1 MAESVFVIR
10 QRQGVLGALTS
21 RKWWENVFLRLAT
34 YIILINVCFVFLFP
48 VIYMFSTSLKTV
60 ADLADLTVLWIP
72 RTFFWRNYELA
83 ISGMLY
89 WQAARNSVIIS
100 LGSGILQ
107 TVACSFV
114 AYGFARIPFPGRD
127 VLFLLVLFTFLVPPQ
142 TIIVPLFI
150 LYRNLGFMDT
160 YFPFLIPALFG
171 HGLRGALF
179 ILVFRQFFRNL
190 PYELEDAARIDG
202 AGPFSVYWRIM
213 LPLAAPA
220 IIVVFL
226 FSLVWHWND
235 FFEPTIYL
243 FDQNNFTLP
252 LRLSILSA
260 ALLQMLAGQG
270 AGDEFN
276 EAVIMAASFL
286 VVMPPLVVYL
296 FTQRYFVESVD
307 RTGLV
312 E

>member
-21 RKWWENVFLRLAT
+21 RKWWENAFLRLAT

>member
-1 MAESVFVIR
+1 MADSVFVIR

-21 RKWWENVFLRLAT
+21 RKWWAAVFMRLAT

-160 YFPFLIPALFG
+160 YFPFLMPALFG

-179 ILVFRQFFRNL
+179 ILVFRQFFKNL

-286 VVMPPLVVYL
+286 VIMPPLVVYL

>member
-1 MAESVFVIR
+1 MADSVFVIR
-10 QRQGVLGALTS
+10 QRQGVLGAITS
-21 RKWWENVFLRLAT
+21 RKWWERFFLRIAT

-72 RTFFWRNYELA
+72 RTIFWRNYELA

-89 WQAARNSVIIS
+89 WQAARNSIIIS

-213 LPLAAPA
+213 LPLATPA

-286 VVMPPLVVYL
+286 VVMPPLIVYL

>member
-1 MAESVFVIR
+1 
-10 QRQGVLGALTS
+10 
-21 RKWWENVFLRLAT
+21 
-34 YIILINVCFVFLFP
+34 
-48 VIYMFSTSLKTV
+48 MFSTSLKTV

-72 RTFFWRNYELA
+72 RTIFWRNYELA

-89 WQAARNSVIIS
+89 WQAARNSIIIS

-160 YFPFLIPALFG
+160 YFPFLMPSLFG

-286 VVMPPLVVYL
+286 VIMPPLIVYL

>member
-1 MAESVFVIR
+1 MADSVFVIR
-10 QRQGVLGALTS
+10 QRQGLLGALTS
-21 RKWWENVFLRLAT
+21 RKWWEQVFLRIAT

>member
-1 MAESVFVIR
+1 MADSVFVIR

-21 RKWWENVFLRLAT
+21 RKWWAAVFMRLAT

-107 TVACSFV
+107 TIACSFV

-127 VLFLLVLFTFLVPPQ
+127 ILFLLVLFTFLVPPQ

-160 YFPFLIPALFG
+160 YFPFLMPALFG

-179 ILVFRQFFRNL
+179 ILVFRQFFKNL

-286 VVMPPLVVYL
+286 VIMPPLVVYL

>member
-1 MAESVFVIR
+1 MADSVFVIR

-21 RKWWENVFLRLAT
+21 RKWWVSVFLRLAT
-34 YIILINVCFVFLFP
+34 YIILVNVCFVFLFP

-127 VLFLLVLFTFLVPPQ
+127 ILFLLVLFTFLVPPQ

-160 YFPFLIPALFG
+160 YFPFLMPALFG

-286 VVMPPLVVYL
+286 VIMPPLVVYL

>member
-1 MAESVFVIR
+1 MADSVFVIR

-21 RKWWENVFLRLAT
+21 RKWWERFFLRIAT

-72 RTFFWRNYELA
+72 RTVFWRNYELA

-89 WQAARNSVIIS
+89 WQAARNSITIS

-127 VLFLLVLFTFLVPPQ
+127 LLFLLVLFTFLVPPQ

-160 YFPFLIPALFG
+160 YFPFLMPSLFG

-286 VVMPPLVVYL
+286 VIMPPLIVYL

>member
-1 MAESVFVIR
+1 MADSVFVIR
-10 QRQGVLGALTS
+10 QRQGVLGAITS
-21 RKWWENVFLRLAT
+21 RKWWEKFFLRIAT

-72 RTFFWRNYELA
+72 RTIFWRNYELA

-89 WQAARNSVIIS
+89 WQAARNSIIIS

-213 LPLAAPA
+213 LPLATPA

-286 VVMPPLVVYL
+286 VVMPPLIVYL

>member
-1 MAESVFVIR
+1 MADSVFVIR
-10 QRQGVLGALTS
+10 QRQGLLGALTS
-21 RKWWENVFLRLAT
+21 RKWWEQVFLRIAT

-160 YFPFLIPALFG
+160 YFPFLVPALFG

>member
-1 MAESVFVIR
+1 MADSVFVIR
-10 QRQGVLGALTS
+10 QRRGVLGALTS
-21 RKWWENVFLRLAT
+21 RKWWEHVFLRIAT

-89 WQAARNSVIIS
+89 WQAARNSIIIS
-100 LGSGILQ
+100 VGSAVLQ

-127 VLFLLVLFTFLVPPQ
+127 VLFMLVLFTFLVPPQ

-286 VVMPPLVVYL
+286 TVSPPLIVYL

>member
-1 MAESVFVIR
+1 MADSVFVIR
-10 QRQGVLGALTS
+10 QRQGVLGALSS
-21 RKWWENVFLRLAT
+21 RKWWEKFFLRIAT

-72 RTFFWRNYELA
+72 RTIFWRNYELA

-89 WQAARNSVIIS
+89 WQAARNSIIIS

-127 VLFLLVLFTFLVPPQ
+127 ALFLLVLFTFLVPPQ

-160 YFPFLIPALFG
+160 YFPFLMPALFG

-286 VVMPPLVVYL
+286 VIMPPLIVYL

>member
-1 MAESVFVIR
+1 MADSVFVIR
-10 QRQGVLGALTS
+10 QRTGVLGALTS
-21 RKWWENVFLRLAT
+21 RKWWEMLFLRIAT

-89 WQAARNSVIIS
+89 WQAARNSIIIS
-100 LGSGILQ
+100 FGSGILQ

-213 LPLAAPA
+213 LPLATPA

-286 VVMPPLVVYL
+286 VIMPPLIIYL

>member
-1 MAESVFVIR
+1 MADSVFVIR

-21 RKWWENVFLRLAT
+21 RKWWELLFLRIAT
-34 YIILINVCFVFLFP
+34 YIILVNVCFVFLFP

-89 WQAARNSVIIS
+89 WQAARNSIIIS

-127 VLFLLVLFTFLVPPQ
+127 ILFLLVLFTFLVPPQ

-213 LPLAAPA
+213 LPLATPA

-286 VVMPPLVVYL
+286 VIMPPLIIYL

>member
-1 MAESVFVIR
+1 MADSVFVIR

-21 RKWWENVFLRLAT
+21 RKWWEQLFLRIAT

-286 VVMPPLVVYL
+286 TISPPLIVYL

>member
-1 MAESVFVIR
+1 MADSVFVIR

-21 RKWWENVFLRLAT
+21 RKWWEKFFLRIAT

-72 RTFFWRNYELA
+72 RTIFWRNYELA

-89 WQAARNSVIIS
+89 WQAARNSIIIS

-213 LPLAAPA
+213 LPLATPA

-286 VVMPPLVVYL
+286 VVMPPLIVYL

>member
-1 MAESVFVIR
+1 MADSVFVIR

-21 RKWWENVFLRLAT
+21 RKWWELLFLRIAT

-89 WQAARNSVIIS
+89 WQAARNSIIIS

-127 VLFLLVLFTFLVPPQ
+127 ILFLLVLFTFLVPPQ

-213 LPLAAPA
+213 LPLATPA

-286 VVMPPLVVYL
+286 VIMPPLIIYL

>member
-1 MAESVFVIR
+1 MADSVFVIR

-21 RKWWENVFLRLAT
+21 RKWWAAVFMRLAT

-127 VLFLLVLFTFLVPPQ
+127 ILFLLVLFTFLVPPQ

-160 YFPFLIPALFG
+160 YFPFLMPALFG

-179 ILVFRQFFRNL
+179 ILVFRQFFKNL

-286 VVMPPLVVYL
+286 VIMPPLVVYL

>member
-1 MAESVFVIR
+1 MADSVFVIR

-21 RKWWENVFLRLAT
+21 RKWWEQLFLRIAT

-89 WQAARNSVIIS
+89 WQAARNSIIIS

-127 VLFLLVLFTFLVPPQ
+127 ILFLLVLFTFLVPPQ

-286 VVMPPLVVYL
+286 VIMPPLVIYL

>member
-1 MAESVFVIR
+1 MADSVFVIR
-10 QRQGVLGALTS
+10 QRQGLLGALTS
-21 RKWWENVFLRLAT
+21 RKWWEQVFLRIAT

-160 YFPFLIPALFG
+160 YFPFLMPALFG

>member
-1 MAESVFVIR
+1 MADSVFVIR

-21 RKWWENVFLRLAT
+21 RKWWERFFLRIAT

-72 RTFFWRNYELA
+72 RTIFWRNYELA

-89 WQAARNSVIIS
+89 WQAARNSIIIS

-160 YFPFLIPALFG
+160 YFPFLMPSLFG

-286 VVMPPLVVYL
+286 VIMPPLIVYL

>member
-1 MAESVFVIR
+1 MADSVFVIR

-21 RKWWENVFLRLAT
+21 RKWWGAVFMRLAT

-160 YFPFLIPALFG
+160 YFPFLMPALFG

-179 ILVFRQFFRNL
+179 ILVFRQFFKNL

-286 VVMPPLVVYL
+286 VIMPPLVVYL

>member
-1 MAESVFVIR
+1 MADSVFVIR
-10 QRQGVLGALTS
+10 QRQGVLGAITS
-21 RKWWENVFLRLAT
+21 RKWWERFFLRIAT

-72 RTFFWRNYELA
+72 RTIFWRNYELA

-89 WQAARNSVIIS
+89 WQAARNSIIIS

-213 LPLAAPA
+213 LPLATPA

-286 VVMPPLVVYL
+286 VVMPPLIIYL